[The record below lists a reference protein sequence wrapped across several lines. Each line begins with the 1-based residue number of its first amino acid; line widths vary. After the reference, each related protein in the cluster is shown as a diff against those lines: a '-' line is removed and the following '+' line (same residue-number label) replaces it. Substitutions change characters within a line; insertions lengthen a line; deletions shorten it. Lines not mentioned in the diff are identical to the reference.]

1 MLLRFTKMHGAGND
15 FVVLDGVTQQLRLRP
30 RDLRRLAD
38 RHFGVGCDQILVVEP
53 PGDPGVDFRYR
64 IFNADGREVAQCG
77 NGARCFAR
85 FVRHRKLSGKRELLV
100 ETASGTLALTHRD
113 HHEVEAVLGAPAFE
127 PGAIPLRQAERR
139 DSYRIEI
146 EGETVELAA
155 LSLGNPHAVL
165 RVDDVESAPVE
176 RMGKALNAHPAF
188 PEGVNVGFL
197 APESKQRGRLRVYE
211 RGVGETLAC
220 GSGACA
226 AAVVALQRGWF
237 EGAVTLALPGGE
249 LSVSW
254 AGEGEPVHLA
264 GPTAI
269 VFEGTIRL

>member
-15 FVVLDGVTQQLRLRP
+15 FVVLDGVTQRLRLRP
-30 RDLRRLAD
+30 RDIRRLAD
-38 RHFGVGCDQILVVEP
+38 RQRGIGCDQVLVVEP
-53 PGDPGVDFRYR
+53 PGDPAVDFRYR

-85 FVRHRKLSGKRELLV
+85 FVHHRKLSGKSVLLV
-100 ETASGTLALTHRD
+100 ETATGSLTLRYRD
-113 HHEVEAVLGAPAFE
+113 HNDIEATLGIPAFE
-127 PGAIPLRQAERR
+127 PAQVPLRRESYA
-139 DSYRIEI
+139 DSYRVEV
-146 EGETVELAA
+146 GEETLELAA

-165 RVDDVESAPVE
+165 RVDDVAAAPVE
-176 RMGKALNAHPAF
+176 RIGADLNAHPDF

-197 APESKQRGRLRVYE
+197 APSGSGHGQLRVYE

-226 AAVVALQRGWF
+226 AAIIGLRRGWF

-249 LSVSW
+249 LTVSW
-254 AGEGEPVHLA
+254 DGDGTPVRLA